1 MDMKDDMLI
10 RVFEG
15 EATREELLRVRAWV
29 HESEEHRAHFE
40 LLRRWWNVVGG
51 PVGTGEE
58 ERAEWRRFRQRT
70 GLARRRRIGTW
81 RWAAAAVAVV
91 MGVWFVID
99 GKGKAGGGVV
109 AEKAVEEEIVPGS
122 FQAVLTLASG
132 EKVALRLGDSLHV
145 EAGKAVNGNEGLVYG
160 SGGDGG
166 IADNEGGDEVVYN
179 EVQTPYGGEYTVR
192 LSDGSL
198 VYLNAGS
205 RLRYPVAFGDGPRV
219 VELTGEGYFEV
230 ARDEE
235 RLFVVRTGEVETRV
249 YGTKFDVNT
258 FGGVRAVLVEGRVG
272 VRGMDGREHRLC
284 PSQLIEYDEDGVLVG
299 IEEVDTRVYLAWKE
313 GYFFFDDECLDEVLE
328 TLGRWYNVSFSC
340 EGFDAKALHFTGHM
354 EKYEDIN
361 VILGAIHRIAGV
373 QFDINGRHVH
383 VRK

>member
-1 MDMKDDMLI
+1 M
-10 RVFEG
+10 
-15 EATREELLRVRAWV
+15 
-29 HESEEHRAHFE
+29 
-40 LLRRWWNVVGG
+40 
-51 PVGTGEE
+51 
-58 ERAEWRRFRQRT
+58 
-70 GLARRRRIGTW
+70 
-81 RWAAAAVAVV
+81 
-91 MGVWFVID
+91 
-99 GKGKAGGGVV
+99 
-109 AEKAVEEEIVPGS
+109 
-122 FQAVLTLASG
+122 
-132 EKVALRLGDSLHV
+132 
-145 EAGKAVNGNEGLVYG
+145 
-160 SGGDGG
+160 
-166 IADNEGGDEVVYN
+166 
-179 EVQTPYGGEYTVR
+179 QTPYGGEYTVR

-313 GYFFFDDECLDEVLE
+313 GYFFFDDEL
-328 TLGRWYNVSFSC
+328 
-340 EGFDAKALHFTGHM
+340 
-354 EKYEDIN
+354 
-361 VILGAIHRIAGV
+361 
-373 QFDINGRHVH
+373 
-383 VRK
+383 